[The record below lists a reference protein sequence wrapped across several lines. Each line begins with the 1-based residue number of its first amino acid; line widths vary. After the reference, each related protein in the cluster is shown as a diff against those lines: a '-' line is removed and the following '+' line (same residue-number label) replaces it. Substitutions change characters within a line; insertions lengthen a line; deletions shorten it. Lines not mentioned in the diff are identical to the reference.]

1 MQATTSAELNG
12 INLAAAPAM
21 VQLADAAP
29 PAVIEGSGEAEAYSS
44 DSSEEEDG
52 IVPRISA
59 LPADLRHVARL
70 LSDPSAPGSSAP
82 DGGQAQAA
90 ARGRGRKRARGA
102 AQQQRQHTQRCA
114 APAAVG
120 GSAAGLTAAG
130 TSEQPW
136 NSPGKDSSANVR
148 LHRSPLWY
156 TRKLSVCLHHGRRA
170 ALAVLHEATLSAGG
184 LGGLDRSWPV
194 MLQAWRCEAC
204 ECWVPRAAGDQSAW
218 RAHVQGIRHRRQ
230 ALSLLHTGAR
240 GTLLVS
246 TFEPAPGACR
256 RCLPAYGQQSRGWV
270 CCLG

>member
-29 PAVIEGSGEAEAYSS
+29 PAVSEGSGEADAYSS

-59 LPADLRHVARL
+59 LPADLHHVARL
-70 LSDPSAPGSSAP
+70 LSDSSAPGSSAP

-102 AQQQRQHTQRCA
+102 AQQQRQHAQRA

-120 GSAAGLTAAG
+120 GSAAGLAAAG

-136 NSPGKDSSANVR
+136 NSPGEDSSANVR
-148 LHRSPLWY
+148 LRRSPLWY
-156 TRKLSVCLHHGRRA
+156 TRKLSVCLHGGRRA
-170 ALAVLHEATLSAGG
+170 ALTVLHTATLSAGA
-184 LGGLDRSWPV
+184 LGGLDRNWLL
-194 MLQAWRCEAC
+194 LQAWRCEAC

-256 RCLPAYGQQSRGWV
+256 RCQPAYG
-270 CCLG
+270 